1 MVFFCSR
8 SHPEPHGS
16 PPLFRPSYR
25 MEQSRPRLPL
35 RDLPTFLPK
44 AAVSHHLKIS
54 PSHTRPQCPWDVY
67 SHRHTSAITR
77 SSGIRFLMWRIARC
91 VTPSSFVNYLF
102 ACYAIPLVIFAT
114 RLWMAALKNR
124 ITNAVNSITSAM
136 DVAPRVI
143 KFLQLRHNH

>member
-1 MVFFCSR
+1 MVFLQSFSSR
-8 SHPEPHGS
+8 ASRIAATLPSIISDGAITSAPAFTRLTDIFAKSGS
-16 PPLFRPSYR
+16 
-25 MEQSRPRLPL
+25 
-35 RDLPTFLPK
+35 
-44 AAVSHHLKIS
+44 VSSFKIS

-136 DVAPRVI
+136 DVAPA
-143 KFLQLRHNH
+143 